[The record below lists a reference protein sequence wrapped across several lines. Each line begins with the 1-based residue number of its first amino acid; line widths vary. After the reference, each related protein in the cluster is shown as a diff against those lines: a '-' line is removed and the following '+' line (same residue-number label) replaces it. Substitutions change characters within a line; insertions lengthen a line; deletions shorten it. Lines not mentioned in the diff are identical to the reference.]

1 MADDTRGD
9 ETPDEREEAAETDAT
24 PEEAHREGEF
34 DDIRDRIESIA
45 ARADEILA
53 AVRTVREAVEAF
65 VGDGGAVVRD
75 TDDDGDVD
83 EVEVDDVD
91 LDTPIEDLDLN
102 IDED

>member
-1 MADDTRGD
+1 MADETRDD

-45 ARADEILA
+45 ARADEILD

-83 EVEVDDVD
+83 EVDDVD

>member
-1 MADDTRGD
+1 MADETRDD
-9 ETPDEREEAAETDAT
+9 ETPDEREETAETGAT
-24 PEEAHREGEF
+24 PEESHREGEF

-45 ARADEILA
+45 ARADEILD

-83 EVEVDDVD
+83 EVDDVD

>member
-1 MADDTRGD
+1 MTDETRDD
-9 ETPDEREEAAETDAT
+9 ETPDEREEAVETDAT

-45 ARADEILA
+45 ARADEILD

-83 EVEVDDVD
+83 EVDDVD

>member
-1 MADDTRGD
+1 MADDTRDD
-9 ETPDEREEAAETDAT
+9 ETPDEREEAAETGAT

-45 ARADEILA
+45 ARADEILD

-75 TDDDGDVD
+75 TDDGDVD

-91 LDTPIEDLDLN
+91 LDTPIEELDLN

>member
-1 MADDTRGD
+1 MADETRDD
-9 ETPDEREEAAETDAT
+9 ETPDEREETAETGAT

-45 ARADEILA
+45 ARADEILD

-83 EVEVDDVD
+83 EVDDVD